1 MKKYYKYAVYVI
13 LVGCVIVLAFCNIN
27 THLKT
32 KSLKTAYNALNSEMV
47 KYRNKYNQ
55 EAAKVK
61 VIETA
66 RRKDFL
72 TMESQDATIKKL
84 QKLVKQTK
92 PETAIIIETVTK
104 VDTFTIIDT
113 NGYFDYTDEWI
124 ELIGQT
130 IKDSLIFNLIV
141 KNEFNLI
148 EKNGYLEITNLNP
161 YTSTESIRIYKDT
174 PRKKRIVVGAGIG
187 AGIGYDV
194 LTNKPTVNGGVY
206 IGIYYKLFEF

>member
-1 MKKYYKYAVYVI
+1 MKKYYKYAVFVI
-13 LVGCVIVLAFCNIN
+13 LVACVALLSFCNIN
-27 THLKT
+27 TQLKI
-32 KSLKTAYNALNSEMV
+32 KSLKLAYIAANSEMV
-47 KYRNKYNQ
+47 KYKNKYGQ
-55 EAAKVK
+55 EVAKVK

-92 PETAIIIETVTK
+92 PETAIIIETVTNL
-104 VDTFTIIDT
+104 DTITLIDT

-148 EKNGYLEITNLNP
+148 EKKEYLEITNINP
-161 YTSTESIRIYKDT
+161 YTSTENLRIYKDI
-174 PRKKRIVVGAGIG
+174 PRRKRIVVGAGIG

-206 IGIYYKLFEF
+206 IGIFYKLFEF

>member
-1 MKKYYKYAVYVI
+1 MRKYYKYAVFVI
-13 LVGCVIVLAFCNIN
+13 LVGCVALLSYCNIN
-27 THLKT
+27 TQLKT
-32 KSLKTAYNALNSEMV
+32 KSLKTAYNALNSEMA
-47 KYRNKYNQ
+47 KYKNKYGQ
-55 EAAKVK
+55 EVAKVK

-72 TMESQDATIKKL
+72 QMESQDATIKKL

-92 PETAIIIETVTK
+92 PETAIIIETVTQI
-104 VDTFTIIDT
+104 DTFTIIDS

-124 ELIGQT
+124 ELLGQT
-130 IKDSLIFNLIV
+130 MKDSLTFNLIV

-148 EKNGYLEITNLNP
+148 EKKGYLEITNLNP
-161 YTSTESIRIYKDT
+161 YTSTENLRIYKDI
-174 PRKKRIVVGAGIG
+174 PRRKRIVVGAGIG

>member
-1 MKKYYKYAVYVI
+1 MKKYYKYALFII
-13 LVGCVIVLAFCNIN
+13 LVACVALLSFCNIN

-32 KSLKTAYNALNSEMV
+32 KSLKTSYTALNSEMV
-47 KYRNKYNQ
+47 KYKNKYGQ
-55 EAAKVK
+55 EVAKVK

-66 RRKDFL
+66 RSKDFL
-72 TMESQDATIKKL
+72 TMESQDAAIKKL
-84 QKLVKQTK
+84 QKLVKEKK

-113 NGYFDYTDEWI
+113 NGYFEFSDEWI
-124 ELIGQT
+124 ELLGQT
-130 IKDSLIFNLIV
+130 IKDSLTFNLIV

-148 EKNGYLEITNLNP
+148 EKKGYLEITNLNP
-161 YTSTESIRIYKDT
+161 YTSTEALKVYKDI
-174 PRKKRIVVGAGIG
+174 PRRKRIVVGAGLG

>member
-1 MKKYYKYAVYVI
+1 MKKYYKYAVFIIIVA
-13 LVGCVIVLAFCNIN
+13 CVALLSFCNIN
-27 THLKT
+27 THKKINAVKT
-32 KSLKTAYNALNSEMV
+32 SYSALNSEMV

-72 TMESQDATIKKL
+72 QMESQDATIKKL

-104 VDTFTIIDT
+104 VDTFTIIDS
-113 NGYFDYTDEWI
+113 NGYFDYTDAWI
-124 ELIGQT
+124 ELIGKT
-130 IKDSLIFNLIV
+130 IKDSLTFNLIV

-148 EKNGYLEITNLNP
+148 EKKDYLEITNLNP

-174 PRKKRIVVGAGIG
+174 QKRKRFVFGGGAG

-206 IGIYYKLFEF
+206 IGIFYKLFEF

>member
-1 MKKYYKYAVYVI
+1 MKTKHKTLLSAFF
-13 LVGCVIVLAFCNIN
+13 LACVVFLLYFGIN
-27 THLKT
+27 THKKINAVKT
-32 KSLKTAYNALNSEMV
+32 SYSALNSEMV

-72 TMESQDATIKKL
+72 QMESQDATIKKL

-104 VDTFTIIDT
+104 VDTITLIDT
-113 NGYFDYTDEWI
+113 NGYFDYTDEWV

-130 IKDSLIFNLIV
+130 INDSLTFNLIV

-148 EKNGYLEITNLNP
+148 EKKGYLEITNLNP
-161 YTSTESIRIYKDT
+161 YTSTENLRIYKDI
-174 PRKKRIVVGAGIG
+174 PRRKRIVVGAGIG

-206 IGIYYKLFEF
+206 IGIFYKLFEF

>member
-1 MKKYYKYAVYVI
+1 MKKYYKYAVFVI
-13 LVGCVIVLAFCNIN
+13 LVACVALLSFCNMNARI
-27 THLKT
+27 KI
-32 KSLKTAYNALNSEMV
+32 KSIKSSYTALNSEMV
-47 KYRNKYNQ
+47 KYKNKYGR
-55 EAAKVK
+55 EVAKVK

-130 IKDSLIFNLIV
+130 IKDSLTFNLIV

-148 EKNGYLEITNLNP
+148 EKKDYLEITNLNP
-161 YTSTESIRIYKDT
+161 YTSTENLRIYKDT

-194 LTNKPTVNGGVY
+194 LTNKPTLNGGVY

>member
-1 MKKYYKYAVYVI
+1 MRKYYKYAVFVI
-13 LVGCVIVLAFCNIN
+13 LVGCVALLSYCNIN
-27 THLKT
+27 TQLKT
-32 KSLKTAYNALNSEMV
+32 KSLKTAYNALNSEMA
-47 KYRNKYNQ
+47 KYKNKYGQ
-55 EAAKVK
+55 EVAKVK

-72 TMESQDATIKKL
+72 QMESQDATIKKL

-92 PETAIIIETVTK
+92 PETAIIIETVTQI
-104 VDTFTIIDT
+104 DTFTIIDS

-124 ELIGQT
+124 ELLGQT
-130 IKDSLIFNLIV
+130 MKDSLTFNLIV

-148 EKNGYLEITNLNP
+148 EKKGYLEITNLNP

-174 PRKKRIVVGAGIG
+174 PRKKRIVVGAGLG

-194 LTNKPTVNGGVY
+194 LTNKPTVNGGLY
-206 IGIYYKLFEF
+206 IGIFYKLFEF

>member
-1 MKKYYKYAVYVI
+1 MKKYYKYALFII
-13 LVGCVIVLAFCNIN
+13 LVGCVALLSFCNIN
-27 THLKT
+27 TQLKT

-47 KYRNKYNQ
+47 KYKNKYGQ
-55 EAAKVK
+55 EVAKVK
-61 VIETA
+61 VIETE

-72 TMESQDATIKKL
+72 TMESQDAAIKKL

-92 PETAIIIETVTK
+92 PETAIIIETVTNL
-104 VDTFTIIDT
+104 DTITLIDT
-113 NGYFDYTDEWI
+113 NGYFEFSDEWI

-130 IKDSLIFNLIV
+130 MKDSLTFNLIV

-148 EKNGYLEITNLNP
+148 EKKDYLEITNLNP
-161 YTSTESIRIYKDT
+161 YTSTENLRIYKDT

>member
-1 MKKYYKYAVYVI
+1 MKKYYKYALFII
-13 LVGCVIVLAFCNIN
+13 LVGCVALLSFCNIN

-32 KSLKTAYNALNSEMV
+32 KSLKTSYTALNSEMV
-47 KYRNKYNQ
+47 KYKNKYGQ
-55 EAAKVK
+55 EVAKVK

-66 RRKDFL
+66 LRKDFL
-72 TMESQDATIKKL
+72 QMESQDAAIKKL
-84 QKLVKQTK
+84 QKLVKEKK

-113 NGYFDYTDEWI
+113 NGYFEFSDEWI
-124 ELIGQT
+124 ELLGQT
-130 IKDSLIFNLIV
+130 IKDSLTFNLIV

-148 EKNGYLEITNLNP
+148 EKKGYLEITNLNP
-161 YTSTESIRIYKDT
+161 YTSTEALKVYKDI
-174 PRKKRIVVGAGIG
+174 PRRKRIVVGAGLG

>member
-1 MKKYYKYAVYVI
+1 MKKYYKYALFII
-13 LVGCVIVLAFCNIN
+13 LVGCVALLSFCNIN

-32 KSLKTAYNALNSEMV
+32 KSIKTSYTALNSEMV
-47 KYRNKYNQ
+47 KYKNKYGQ
-55 EAAKVK
+55 EVAKVK
-61 VIETA
+61 VIEAA

-72 TMESQDATIKKL
+72 QMESQDAAIKKL
-84 QKLVKQTK
+84 QKLVKEKK

-148 EKNGYLEITNLNP
+148 EKKEYLEITNLNP
-161 YTSTESIRIYKDT
+161 YTSTENLRIYKDI
-174 PRKKRIVVGAGIG
+174 PRRKRIVVGAGLG